1 VGVVV
6 LLLLLEEELPEVGL
20 DVLRPQEYLARVLLL
35 VVVLLLHRPFLLLL
49 LLLPLPLSCYI
60 HTHRSLHGR
69 RTLPYEVQ
77 LATTVF

>member
-20 DVLRPQEYLARVLLL
+20 DVLRPQVYLARVLLL
-35 VVVLLLHRPFLLLL
+35 VVVLLLHCPFLLL